1 MKEKLPLRDQQCLT
15 IDEASEIL
23 RPLLNDY
30 GLIYFLQ
37 EHGFVDEAG
46 VPYKEEFTKEIF
58 KFVGYG
64 NKNAEYDS
72 LPDPFYITSIGL
84 RRLFNIAFGKYIL
97 EKPTVIV
104 A

>member
-30 GLIYFLQ
+30 GLIHFLQ
-37 EHGFVDEAG
+37 EHGFVDEEG
-46 VPYKEEFTKEIF
+46 VPYKEEFNKDIF
-58 KFVGYG
+58 KSVGFG
-64 NKNAEYDS
+64 NNKAENDS

-84 RRLFNIAFGKYIL
+84 RRLFNIAFGKYLL
-97 EKPTVIV
+97 EKPTVIN